1 MPNLKQKVA
10 KGAVWTLM
18 EKVSCQAV
26 GFVVGMI
33 LARLLT
39 PTEFGTVALTG
50 IFFAV
55 AGFPELIFSLQ
66 GNGDK
71 KQFFSHAKILLCVF
85 LGSVYS
91 LHIYFAERYPRNFHR
106 KGFSEQ
112 KFSVLPI

>member
-1 MPNLKQKVA
+1 MAVAKIDELVLKMPDLKEKVA

-39 PTEFGTVALTG
+39 PTDYGTVALTG

-55 AGFPELIFSLQ
+55 AGVLVIGLFCGRWTLM
-66 GNGDK
+66 
-71 KQFFSHAKILLCVF
+71 A
-85 LGSVYS
+85 LGEVDCG
-91 LHIYFAERYPRNFHR
+91 LMGTVVGLRR
-106 KGFSEQ
+106 KW
-112 KFSVLPI
+112 